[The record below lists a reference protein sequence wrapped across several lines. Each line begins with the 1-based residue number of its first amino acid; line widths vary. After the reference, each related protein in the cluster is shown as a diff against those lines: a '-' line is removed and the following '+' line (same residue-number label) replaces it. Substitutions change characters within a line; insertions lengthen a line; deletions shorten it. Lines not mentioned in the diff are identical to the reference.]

1 MQELVQA
8 ANIIIYIFLIL
19 INKQNVIKYSI
30 LLQKH
35 RVVTF
40 KCTIQVILTS
50 ADSGRHIPYCVI
62 IVTESRRWSVIFT
75 PSVLFLTAP
84 GYA

>member
-40 KCTIQVILTS
+40 KCTIQLILTS
-50 ADSGRHIPYCVI
+50 ADPG
-62 IVTESRRWSVIFT
+62 SVC
-75 PSVLFLTAP
+75 
-84 GYA
+84 